1 MYRQY
6 FRGRSWAG
14 LPSHLNLFWECFT
27 HKRCRNCCLISL
39 SNLNCFSHIYTSSD
53 AYFQFECTGNIFG
66 AGLRPVRRCAEPFQF
81 IPRCFTHKRC
91 WNCCIISLS
100 NLNRFSHIYTSS
112 DAYFQSECTGSIF
125 GAGLGRVCKC
135 AEPFQYIPRCFTH
148 KRCWNCCIISL
159 SNLNRF
165 SHIYTSSDAY
175 FQSECTGSI
184 FGAGLRPVC
193 GSAEPF

>member
-1 MYRQY
+1 M
-6 FRGRSWAG
+6 AA
-14 LPSHLNLFWECFT
+14 
-27 HKRCRNCCLISL
+27 
-39 SNLNCFSHIYTSSD
+39 TSAS
-53 AYFQFECTGNIFG
+53 
-66 AGLRPVRRCAEPFQF
+66 EPFQF

-91 WNCCIISLS
+91 RNCCLISLS

-112 DAYFQSECTGSIF
+112 DAYFQSEYTGSIF
-125 GAGLGRVCKC
+125 GASLRPVCNY
-135 AEPFQYIPRCFTH
+135 AEPFQFIPRCSTH
-148 KRCWNCCIISL
+148 KQCRNCCLISS

-175 FQSECTGSI
+175 FQSEYTGSI